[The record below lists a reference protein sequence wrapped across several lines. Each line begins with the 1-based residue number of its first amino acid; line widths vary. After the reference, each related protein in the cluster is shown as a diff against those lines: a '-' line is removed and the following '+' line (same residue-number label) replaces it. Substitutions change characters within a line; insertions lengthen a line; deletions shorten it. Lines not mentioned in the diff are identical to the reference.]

1 LPASFKASSSER
13 LKVSNLLAVQGVSK
27 SYGSFLALSGVSFAV
42 GPGEFVAIV
51 GPNGAGKTTL
61 VNIVTGLLR
70 PSKGE
75 VRFKDRDIAG
85 VGPVELTRR
94 GMARTFQLV
103 QIFPT
108 LTVRETLSIAIAS
121 RPGIGRS
128 SLRRVSADK
137 AIRAE
142 CEFVA
147 GLFKLSPLLDMPAG
161 ALSQG
166 EKKLLD
172 IASAF
177 TLQPELILL
186 DEPTSGV
193 STSDKHIVMQVL
205 LQAAQSAGIRSIVL
219 IEHDMELVSRYSK
232 RIIAMQEGRVLAD
245 MATAAFFANDDLVA
259 AVAGKPP
266 IIATG
271 AIAHAL
277 SH

>member
-1 LPASFKASSSER
+1 MTQ
-13 LKVSNLLAVQGVSK
+13 LLTAKNVSK
-27 SYGSFLALSGVSFAV
+27 SYGSFRALNDVSFTV
-42 GPGEFVAIV
+42 GLDEFVAIV

-61 VNIVTGLLR
+61 VNVVTGLA
-70 PSKGE
+70 PAEGE
-75 VRFKDRDIAG
+75 VRFKGRSIAG
-85 VGPVELTRR
+85 SGPVELARQ

-121 RPGIGRS
+121 RPGRLGS

-137 AIRAE
+137 GVRSE
-142 CEFVA
+142 CAFTA
-147 GLFKLSPLLDMPAG
+147 NLFGLASRLETPAS

-177 TLQPELILL
+177 TLKPELILL

-193 STSDKHIVMQVL
+193 ATSDKHTVMHVL
-205 LQAAQSAGIRSIVL
+205 LEAARTAAIRSIVL

-232 RIIAMQEGRVLAD
+232 RIIAMQEGQIVAD
-245 MATAAFFANDDLVA
+245 MPTADFFANAELVA
-259 AVAGKPP
+259 TVAGKPP
-266 IIATG
+266 VIATG
-271 AIAHAL
+271 AGAHAL